1 MIRSFLNATIGST
14 REASGGQ
21 GLFGLYRGETLIDI
35 QGAEYGAEAI
45 EPSQQ
50 RVGER

>member
-1 MIRSFLNATIGST
+1 MIESFLNATIGST
-14 REASGGQ
+14 REARAAGW
-21 GLFGLYRGETLIDI
+21 LLGLYRGETLIDI
-35 QGAEYGAEAI
+35 DGAEYGAEAI